1 MSVAEQRAQ
10 AAAALLARD
19 RDAEGNQRIRAA
31 QDAAFGASGT
41 HWGAQGS
48 ERAEAAEPK
57 AQTTVSDAQGTAQ
70 VTELSAQRM
79 SEAEQGA
86 D

>member
-48 ERAEAAEPK
+48 ER
-57 AQTTVSDAQGTAQ
+57 
-70 VTELSAQRM
+70 
-79 SEAEQGA
+79 
-86 D
+86 